1 MPAEID
7 WDALGFKCGQARV
20 ERDGAY
26 FDPTSES
33 LMFGPHGELQFIAGG
48 VVNGDD
54 PRDARTGPALW
65 REWGAEVAPQIIL
78 ALQPER
84 AQDEQFHIDCQRFA
98 TAFLRGYIAAL
109 R

>member
-1 MPAEID
+1 MLSEID
-7 WDALGFKCGQARV
+7 WDTLGYKSGRARV

-26 FDPTSES
+26 FDPISET
-33 LMFGPHGELQFIAGG
+33 LMFGPNGELQFIAGG

-54 PRDARTGPALW
+54 PRDARTGQAVW
-65 REWGAEVAPQIIL
+65 RQWGAEIAPRIIP

-84 AQDEQFHIDCQRFA
+84 AQDEQFHADCQRFA
-98 TAFLRGYIAAL
+98 AAFLQGYIAAP